1 MIPHYTLLIH
11 GMGDERSHYGKELI
25 KTAGREFSDAIKKF
39 GHSPAQTSWTV
50 SEAMWSDITQRDQD
64 HVWSLLF
71 QKHLGPRVPSWPWTL
86 GHPLK
91 WLRRL
96 RYWSYGR
103 KFVLNYLGDP
113 IAYVPGLIKYQE
125 IHRRISDEL
134 IRYQKD
140 AIRQGATAQNPALL
154 TVVAHSLGS
163 VIFSDLF
170 HDMARRYNTWPSEI
184 RLANFFSLGSPI
196 TLYRLRYGAQDPFNQ
211 PLLVQ
216 DPDGLWINVF
226 DPQDILGYPLKPLN
240 PEYHAAVF
248 ADKEINAG
256 QWWNPLHWLQGMTPF
271 SHLLYWKD
279 AALAQMIGRKAA
291 LDWLRL
297 NDLALAPKLKPL
309 YDDYKAWVRGKL
321 EAVAIVGLLND

>member
-11 GMGDERSHYGKELI
+11 GMGEARAKFGLKLVEP
-25 KTAGREFSDAIKKF
+25 ARREFIETVGKF
-39 GHSPAQTSWTV
+39 GAVPAPASFTIAET
-50 SEAMWSDITQRDQD
+50 MWSDITQEDQD
-64 HVWSLLF
+64 RLWNLLF
-71 QKHLGPRVPSWPWTL
+71 GKTL
-86 GHPLK
+86 GSRELNWGSTLQQPLK
-91 WLRRL
+91 WARRV
-96 RYWSYGR
+96 RYWAYFR
-103 KFVLNYLGDP
+103 RFVLNYLGDP
-113 IAYVPGLIKYQE
+113 IAYIPCLIKYQQ
-125 IHRRISDEL
+125 IQHRISSAL
-134 IRYQKD
+134 TRYQND
-140 AIRQGATAQNPALL
+140 ASIHGATAQNPALL

-170 HDMARRYNTWPSEI
+170 HDMTRRYNTWPSEI

-196 TLYRLRYGAQDPFNQ
+196 ALYRLRYGAQDPFNQ

-216 DPDGLWINVF
+216 DPDGLWINVY

-240 PEYHAAVF
+240 REYQAAVF

-256 QWWNPLHWLQGMTPF
+256 QWWNPIHWLQGMTPF

-279 AALAQMIGRKAA
+279 AVVAQMIGRKAA

-309 YDDYKAWVRGKL
+309 YDDYKAGVRGNLKPWRS
-321 EAVAIVGLLND
+321 